1 MMNPTEA
8 SPCAVVIDL
17 HAKSCAE
24 LFSAYGAAAHLRRDT
39 SGEHAPAR
47 FTYASVLEAAGDG
60 LRLSSTVSMDRELL
74 ALTHPSGGARASERD
89 LEDWCRELNNQL
101 MGRVKNKLLRLG
113 CEVDTGL
120 PVLVSGTGV
129 TVVVPPDVDSRQYF
143 FTSEHGNMTFTLA
156 MLFSPRFAFRDAPE
170 FAPGEEVKRE
180 GELSLF

>member
-1 MMNPTEA
+1 MNHLEV

-24 LFSAYGAAAHLRRDT
+24 LFTVYGLTTHLHRDT
-39 SGEHAPAR
+39 SGAR
-47 FTYASVLEAAGDG
+47 PSGRPSYASVLDAAGGG

-74 ALTHPSGGARASERD
+74 ALTHPSGVAAVRDRD

-113 CEVDTGL
+113 CEVTTGL

-129 TVVVPPDVDSRQYF
+129 TVVVPPDIDSRQYF
-143 FTSEHGNMTFTLA
+143 FTSEHGSMTFTLA
-156 MLFSPRFAFRDAPE
+156 MLFTPSFAFAASPVVD
-170 FAPGEEVKRE
+170 EEVKRE

>member
-1 MMNPTEA
+1 MNPIEV

-24 LFSAYGAAAHLRRDT
+24 LFTVYGLTAHVRRDT
-39 SGEHAPAR
+39 SRKQPSSR
-47 FTYASVLEAAGDG
+47 PSYASVLDAAGEG

-74 ALTHPSGGARASERD
+74 ALTHPSGAAAVRDRD

-113 CEVDTGL
+113 CEVSTGL
-120 PVLVSGTGV
+120 PVLLSGNGVS
-129 TVVVPPDVDSRQYF
+129 VVVPPDVDSRQYF
-143 FTSEHGNMTFTLA
+143 FTSEHGSMTFTLA
-156 MLFSPRFAFRDAPE
+156 MLFTPSFAISSAPVADE
-170 FAPGEEVKRE
+170 DVKRE

>member
-1 MMNPTEA
+1 MDTREVA
-8 SPCAVVIDL
+8 PCAVVIDL

-24 LFSAYGAAAHLRRDT
+24 LFTTYGLTEHLRRDT
-39 SGEHAPAR
+39 SASPPPAR
-47 FTYASVLEAAGDG
+47 PSYASVLSASGEGV
-60 LRLSSTVSMDRELL
+60 RLSSTVSMDRVLL
-74 ALTHPSGGARASERD
+74 ALTHPSGEAAAGDRD

-113 CEVDTGL
+113 CEVSTGL

-129 TVVVPPDVDSRQYF
+129 SVVVPPDVDSRQYF

-156 MLFSPRFAFRDAPE
+156 MLFTPSFAFRDAPE
-170 FAPGEEVKRE
+170 EEVKRE